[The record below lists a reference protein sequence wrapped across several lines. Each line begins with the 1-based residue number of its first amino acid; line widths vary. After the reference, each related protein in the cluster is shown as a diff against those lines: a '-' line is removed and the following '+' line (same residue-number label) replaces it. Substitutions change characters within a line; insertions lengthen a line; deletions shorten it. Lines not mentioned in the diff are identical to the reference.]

1 MNNYKKFLYFLFIFF
16 LCELKGSCYDKYEVE
31 RFNIFNL
38 TYNTT
43 EDIEKALFGNM
54 KVSNNYIYYNYPII
68 GKTKFENST
77 FQRGKIT
84 DEIEFEPWPK
94 NNINKLDSNCA
105 SIIDFDIDE
114 EENVYLLDEGINS
127 NCPIKFYQ
135 FNDNNNNT
143 LLNLNISIKNA
154 NDENITLSNFV
165 IDKIK
170 NYTYI
175 AYYKQIENNGYEVG
189 FFAIN
194 LKEKS
199 VKNTKLKEPKLI
211 FDEKYSFSN
220 EFIENNFPKLEKK
233 IINIALSCDG
243 KYLFFCPL
251 LTRKIYSVST
261 QAIIDSEEIIKEII
275 TEAYKN
281 DLTSAIISSNM
292 RNLFFAGI
300 ENKTIYVAG
309 QIDNELS
316 IFDYKGFVTLNINK
330 TNWPTRLSINNGTL
344 YITSCKNIYKGN
356 KTIVEMEIFQVP
368 INGEQ
373 SYIVK
378 CSGLDYVWSFN
389 AYIIWIIF
397 LLVVGLIW
405 VFVFYGNQQDK
416 ESINKKND

>member
-1 MNNYKKFLYFLFIFF
+1 MNNYKKFLYLLFIFF
-16 LCELKGSCYDKYEVE
+16 LCELKCSCYEKYEVE
-31 RFNIFNL
+31 LFEKFNL
-38 TYNTT
+38 TYDN
-43 EDIEKALFGNM
+43 DNNLEKALFGNM
-54 KVSNNYIYYNYPII
+54 KIFNNYLYYNYPII
-68 GKTKFENST
+68 GEEKYNST
-77 FQRGKIT
+77 FQRKKMK
-84 DEIEFEPWPK
+84 DESKFEPWP
-94 NNINKLDSNCA
+94 NNINKLSNCT

-114 EENVYLLDEGINS
+114 EENVYLLDEGIDQ
-127 NCPIKFYQ
+127 CPIKVYKF
-135 FNDNNNNT
+135 DNNSNT
-143 LLNLNISIKNA
+143 LLDLIISIKDSN
-154 NDENITLSNFV
+154 NENIALSNFV

-170 NYTYI
+170 NYIYI
-175 AYYKQIENNGYEVG
+175 GYYKQMENNRYEVG

-194 LKEKS
+194 LSEKT
-199 VKNTKLKEPKLI
+199 VKNSKLKEPKLI
-211 FDEKYSFSN
+211 FDEKYNFSN
-220 EFIENNFPKLEKK
+220 EFMTNNFQELNKK

-292 RNLFFAGI
+292 RNLFFTGI
-300 ENKTIYVAG
+300 ENKTIYIVG

-316 IFDYKGFVTLNINK
+316 TFDYKGFVTINFNK
-330 TNWPTRLSINNGTL
+330 TNWPTRLSINNGVL
-344 YITSCKNIYKGN
+344 YITSCKGIHKNN
-356 KTIVEMEIFQVP
+356 KINVEMEIFKVP

-378 CSGLDYVWSFN
+378 CSGLDYIWSLN
-389 AYIIWIIF
+389 AYIIWTIF
-397 LLVVGLIW
+397 LIILGLIL